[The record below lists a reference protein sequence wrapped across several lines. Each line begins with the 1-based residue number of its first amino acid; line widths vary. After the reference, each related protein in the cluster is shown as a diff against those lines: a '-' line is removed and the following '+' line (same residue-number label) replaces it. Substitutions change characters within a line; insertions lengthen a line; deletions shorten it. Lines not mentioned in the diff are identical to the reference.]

1 MEIIIGRN
9 AQTGQ
14 LNFTIGSKTTPYG
27 SNNSV
32 PRSVSRRHCRI
43 EVLPN
48 GTYTIENL
56 KMENDTY
63 VNGNPIFKK
72 TVTPSDVVE
81 LGGEHY
87 RLSWDVLQQL
97 IEKTIPKPPVEVDI
111 RPLRYIWTRYEE
123 ETNAIASSMAKK
135 NAIRGTTGAI
145 SMFGMVIG
153 FMLPQEEGSPANTIR
168 IVMMV
173 IAILVML
180 LMALITLIDAQKAP
194 KKKKALQQQLRNNYV
209 CPNCKKPYSQDYD
222 MLIRMHDNCPYCKAK
237 FIK

>member
-14 LNFTIGSKTTPYG
+14 LNFTMGSKTIPYG

-32 PRSVSRRHCRI
+32 PRSVSRRHCRV

-87 RLSWDVLQQL
+87 RLSWDVLKQL
-97 IEKTIPKPPVEVDI
+97 IEKVIPKPPVEVDI
-111 RPLRYIWTRYEE
+111 RPLRYVWENYEK
-123 ETNAIASSMAKK
+123 ETNDIAKSAAKK
-135 NAIRGTTGAI
+135 NAIRGTTGI
-145 SMFGMVIG
+145 LSMGGMALAFIHGLEPIRYIMIG
-153 FMLPQEEGSPANTIR
+153 
-168 IVMMV
+168 
-173 IAILVML
+173 IAIFVMAV
-180 LMALITLIDAQKAP
+180 MAIIMIVDANNAP
-194 KKKKALQQQLRNNYV
+194 KKKKMLQQRLRNNYV
-209 CPNCKKPYSQDYD
+209 CPNCKKFFSWDYD
-222 MLIRMHDNCPYCKAK
+222 LLYRQYDNCPYCKAK
-237 FIK
+237 FVK